1 MTNGPYIISIKKKD
15 NIPLL
20 NKSNIN
26 IKKNTRKNFSPLSG
40 SELTYQ
46 PHKWNNQNVVNSHNC
61 YSYAMGKIV
70 KELKDKAHLAM
81 LLVLII

>member
-40 SELTYQ
+40 FRINLST
-46 PHKWNNQNVVNSHNC
+46 S
-61 YSYAMGKIV
+61 
-70 KELKDKAHLAM
+70 
-81 LLVLII
+81 